1 MTPALRPEAALAWLR
16 SLSAGLRAAAVLD
29 AGGVVVAGDPAL
41 GPRVAAGDPALVV
54 VRSERHAIAAQPG
67 RHALRG
73 LLALDARAALDALE
87 RARAVADGVR
97 TERVSAPDPGKSR

>member
-16 SLSAGLRAAAVLD
+16 SLSPGLRAAAVLD
-29 AGGVVVAGDPAL
+29 AGGLVVAGDPAL

-54 VRSERHAIAAQPG
+54 VRSERHAIAAEPG

-87 RARAVADGVR
+87 RGRPGADGVR
-97 TERVSAPDPGKSR
+97 TERVSPPDPWKSR

>member
-16 SLSAGLRAAAVLD
+16 SLSPGLRAAAVLD
-29 AGGVVVAGDPAL
+29 ADGLVVAGDPAL
-41 GPRVAAGDPALVV
+41 GPRVAARDPGLVI
-54 VRSERHAIAAQPG
+54 VRAERHAIAAEPG

-87 RARAVADGVR
+87 RGRALAGGVR
-97 TERVSAPDPGKSR
+97 TERVSPPDRWKSR